1 MSLIKRESMTADRRI
16 KYCWCARVEWE
27 KCVVVDGLAW
37 GFLFL
42 WPMGVSATLPKKMG
56 DDQRHLHTL

>member
-1 MSLIKRESMTADRRI
+1 MTADRMI
-16 KYCWCARVEWE
+16 KYCCYTRVEWA
-27 KCVVVDGLAW
+27 KYVVVDGLAW

-42 WPMGVSATLPKKMG
+42 WPMGISATLPKKMG